1 MLRRVLLSAGR
12 RLAPRDL
19 APASHATA
27 TRDYAKSAR
36 GRVRGR
42 RGARGAAPPPPTD
55 DPWEEVRD
63 EATGQTYWW
72 NVRTNETTALG
83 AEKPR
88 LLGTSVGNG
97 NAPPPVGQPQRSDAL
112 ARPGGGS
119 MLGGF
124 GSMVAEGMAFG
135 TGSALAH
142 RAIGSLFGGG
152 DYGYGGGGAP
162 APGSAPPP
170 EAPAS
175 DAFGGGWGDEMD
187 DVDGGDGGSFFD
199 GFDFDALDA
208 ARADAASAFA
218 ETDSTEIGFPDF
230 GHPSRDDDEREIR

>member
-1 MLRRVLLSAGR
+1 MLRRALLSAGR

-19 APASHATA
+19 GAASPATWLAPACHATA

-42 RGARGAAPPPPTD
+42 RGPRGAAPPPAD

-63 EATGQTYWW
+63 ETTGATYWW
-72 NVRTNETTALG
+72 NTQTNETTALG
-83 AEKPR
+83 APKPR
-88 LLGTSVGNG
+88 LLGTSAGDANAASG
-97 NAPPPVGQPQRSDAL
+97 APPPVGQPMGSNAV

-142 RAIGSLFGGG
+142 RAIGSIFGGG
-152 DYGYGGGGAP
+152 GYGYGGGGGA

-170 EAPAS
+170 EAPAGGG
-175 DAFGGGWGDEMD
+175 DALGGGWGDEFD
-187 DVDGGDGGSFFD
+187 DADGGDGGSFFD
-199 GFDFDALDA
+199 GFDFD
-208 ARADAASAFA
+208 
-218 ETDSTEIGFPDF
+218 E
-230 GHPSRDDDEREIR
+230 

>member
-1 MLRRVLLSAGR
+1 MLRRALLSAGR

-19 APASHATA
+19 GAASPATMLAPACHATA

-42 RGARGAAPPPPTD
+42 RGPRGAAPPPAD

-63 EATGQTYWW
+63 ETTGQTYWW
-72 NVRTNETTALG
+72 NVQTNETTALG
-83 AEKPR
+83 APKPR
-88 LLGTSVGNG
+88 LLGTSAGDANAASG
-97 NAPPPVGQPQRSDAL
+97 APPPVGQPMGSNAV

-142 RAIGSLFGGG
+142 RAIGSIFGGG
-152 DYGYGGGGAP
+152 DTGTEAARRRRGRRRLRRR
-162 APGSAPPP
+162 PPP
-170 EAPAS
+170 ATRSA
-175 DAFGGGWGDEMD
+175 A
-187 DVDGGDGGSFFD
+187 DGGTS
-199 GFDFDALDA
+199 
-208 ARADAASAFA
+208 
-218 ETDSTEIGFPDF
+218 
-230 GHPSRDDDEREIR
+230 

>member
-88 LLGTSVGNG
+88 LLGTSAGGGNG
-97 NAPPPVGQPQRSDAL
+97 ANGAPPPVSQQQRSDAV

-119 MLGGF
+119 VLGGF

-162 APGSAPPP
+162 APGSPPPP

-187 DVDGGDGGSFFD
+187 DADGGDGGSFFD
-199 GFDFDALDA
+199 GFDFD
-208 ARADAASAFA
+208 
-218 ETDSTEIGFPDF
+218 E
-230 GHPSRDDDEREIR
+230 